1 MNIKV
6 IIDDG
11 VIRGVLKD
19 SDAPVHVELIDTSD
33 SYKDSEIEKHALSF
47 LNDPNYINCEYEVA
61 DFEEYVIR

>member
-1 MNIKV
+1 MKIKV

-19 SDAPVHVELIDTSD
+19 SDVPVHVELIDTSD

-47 LNDPNYINCEYEVA
+47 LNDPNYLNCDYEVA
-61 DFEEYVIR
+61 DFDEYDIR

>member
-19 SDAPVHVELIDTSD
+19 TDTPVHVELIDTSD
-33 SYKDSEIEKHALSF
+33 SYKDSKIEKHALSF

-61 DFEEYVIR
+61 EFEEYVIR

>member
-19 SDAPVHVELIDTSD
+19 CDVPVNVELIDTSD
-33 SYKDSEIEKHALSF
+33 SYKLLCWCMEPELIKEPK
-47 LNDPNYINCEYEVA
+47 
-61 DFEEYVIR
+61 

>member
-19 SDAPVHVELIDTSD
+19 ADIPVHVELIDTSD
-33 SYKDSEIEKHALSF
+33 SYRDSKIEKHALSF
-47 LNDPNYINCEYEVA
+47 LNDPNYQNCEYEVA
-61 DFEEYVIR
+61 DFDEYDIR

>member
-19 SDAPVHVELIDTSD
+19 SDTPVHVELIDTSD
-33 SYKDSEIEKHALSF
+33 SYQDSEIEKHALSF

>member
-19 SDAPVHVELIDTSD
+19 SDVPVHVELIDTSD
-33 SYKDSEIEKHALSF
+33 SYIDSKIENHALSF
-47 LNDPNYINCEYEVA
+47 LNDPNYQNCEYEVA
-61 DFEEYVIR
+61 DFDEYDIR